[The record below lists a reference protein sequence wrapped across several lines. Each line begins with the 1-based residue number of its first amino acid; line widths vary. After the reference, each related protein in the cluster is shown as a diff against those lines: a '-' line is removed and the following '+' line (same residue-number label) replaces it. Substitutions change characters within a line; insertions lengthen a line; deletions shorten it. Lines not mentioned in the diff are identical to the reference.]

1 MEIMEI
7 RNMYEGDY
15 EAVRALWMRTPGM
28 GLNSLDD
35 SREGIARYLRRNPET
50 CFVAIDD
57 GGLVGVILSGHDG
70 RRGFIYHTAVDAGHR
85 GNGTGKSLVYRAL
98 EALRSEGIT
107 KVALVVFERNE
118 IGNGFWEHIGFEKR
132 TDLVYRNMLIPG
144 VRMER
149 IDT

>member
-7 RNMYEGDY
+7 RNMCEGDY

-28 GLNSLDD
+28 GINSLDD
-35 SREGIARYLRRNPET
+35 SREGIARYLRRNPGT

-70 RRGFIYHTAVDAGHR
+70 RRGFIYHTAVDVEHR
-85 GNGTGKSLVYRAL
+85 GKGTGKALVYRAL
-98 EALRSEGIT
+98 EALRSEGIA

-118 IGNGFWEHIGFEKR
+118 IGNGFWERIGFEKR